1 MNILRLIAVLTV
13 LFLSMLVIAARGD
26 DLVVDEPELISRT
39 ELRAAVQAAQ
49 QKLGPASI
57 YRASVISSTKV
68 MVWYGDSN
76 ARSHKCLV
84 LQRGNKNGWHV
95 TSTGGYEY

>member
-1 MNILRLIAVLTV
+1 MNMSRLIVVCTV
-13 LFLSMLVIAARGD
+13 LFLSMLIAAWGS
-26 DLVVDEPELISRT
+26 DLVVDKPEVISRT

-57 YRASVISSTKV
+57 YRVSVISSTKV

-84 LQRGNKNGWHV
+84 LQRANKNGWHV